1 MNYINTKRLLLG
13 IFIILLPVVVVSSS
27 VYIFLR
33 DSNDVRGVN
42 SEGGE
47 RTVPYISNLPPR
59 LAFVGREYIFVPKI
73 ISENPEITNLF
84 LVEKPDWLFIDTSGV
99 VRGTPYALGSF
110 KVVFKVS
117 DGYNSSTVVE
127 YILVNE

>member
-13 IFIILLPVVVVSSS
+13 LFIIILPVVVVSSS

-42 SEGGE
+42 SESSE

-59 LAFVGREYIFVPKI
+59 LAFVGQEYIFVPKI
-73 ISENPEITNLF
+73 VSDSPEITNLL
-84 LVEKPDWLFIDTSGV
+84 LVEKPDWLFIDNSGV
-99 VRGTPYALGSF
+99 VRGTPYELGSF